1 MDHTGV
7 RHSPLYYVLLIL
19 PIANSY
25 NCIAESVTSQ
35 AAPVTSQAAPVT
47 SQAAPVTPQAE
58 TTVQQPATNAAS
70 KKGTPQ
76 KISQTK
82 KTSKRPAKC
91 KLYSGL

>member
-1 MDHTGV
+1 MVYTQLKTD
-7 RHSPLYYVLLIL
+7 YIL

-35 AAPVTSQAAPVT
+35 AAPVT
-47 SQAAPVTPQAE
+47 PQGE

-76 KISQTK
+76 KKSQTK
-82 KTSKRPAKC
+82 KTSKRPAKR